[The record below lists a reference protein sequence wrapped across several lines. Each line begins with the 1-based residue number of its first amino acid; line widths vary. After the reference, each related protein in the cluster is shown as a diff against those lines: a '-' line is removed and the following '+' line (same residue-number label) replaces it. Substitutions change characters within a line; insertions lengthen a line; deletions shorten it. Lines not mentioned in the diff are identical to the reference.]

1 MLEIIEATE
10 TLVLEETDTIT
21 VKVTLTAKDV
31 QPMIGFKQ
39 QNVSKSLFADNKCIS
54 LLPFV
59 ETWPTI
65 IASPTFIT
73 DSDVITLCL
82 LPNKLSKKIAK
93 LEGSVLLNLVYD
105 LDTGDWLMH
114 YGDDEYEF
122 INPNPPDPNAR
133 RDWVRE
139 NANPI
144 SKNFY
149 EGLYDIKSL
158 MKDFPEERG

>member
-1 MLEIIEATE
+1 M
-10 TLVLEETDTIT
+10 LVLEEAETIS
-21 VKVTLTAKDV
+21 VQITLTAKDV
-31 QPMIGFKQ
+31 EPMVGFKH
-39 QNVSKSLFADNKCIS
+39 QNVSKDLFANNKCIS

-59 ETWPTI
+59 ETWPVV
-65 IASPTFIT
+65 IASPTFIE
-73 DSDVITLCL
+73 DSNVITLCL
-82 LPNKLSKKIAK
+82 IPNKLSKKIAK
-93 LEGSVLLNLVYD
+93 AVGHVLLNVIYD

-122 INPNPPDPNAR
+122 INPNPPDPNTR

-149 EGLYDIKSL
+149 EGLYDVKSL
-158 MKDFPEERG
+158 MKDFPTEM